1 MSSFY
6 SNAFGERQAGNMSDR
21 VVGIGNT
28 VTSQSQ
34 NQQHHYYNA
43 DYISDADEEK
53 WVFIEWKQIKN
64 IYMPYNSW
72 NNNSITKNWLTLW
85 NHKLISPKW
94 YLNIS

>member
-6 SNAFGERQAGNMSDR
+6 SNTFGDRQAGNMSDR

-53 WVFIEWKQIKN
+53 
-64 IYMPYNSW
+64 
-72 NNNSITKNWLTLW
+72 
-85 NHKLISPKW
+85 
-94 YLNIS
+94 